1 MSSRPDVVESW
12 GPGWWDRWTAWA
24 GPRAGEL
31 QQHVASGRHWVAGGV
46 MHLEAARAAA
56 GRWTAPF
63 LCSKLL
69 VPPSGGTLTARVRPA
84 LAAGHLPA
92 VWLVGG
98 TWPSSDW
105 PKGGELDVLEALVSK
120 TAGPIVHG
128 NLHGYDPTKTGD
140 ARHWQDGVHV
150 PARAGEWVTV
160 GVELRSDRITWTVDD
175 DVVHTWTA
183 AQLPAGMA
191 WPWRRASQLLLSTAV
206 GNEWTGNPP
215 ADGPATVVTEIGEL
229 RWRWAS

>member
-24 GPRAGEL
+24 GPRADEL
-31 QQHVASGRHWVAGGV
+31 QTHVSTGRHWVRSGV
-46 MHLEAARAAA
+46 MHLEAHRDAQ

-69 VPPSGGTLTARVRPA
+69 VPPSGGTLTAWVRPA
-84 LAAGHLPA
+84 YVPGHLPA

-105 PKGGELDVLEALVSK
+105 PKGGELDVVEALHTTSG
-120 TAGPIVHG
+120 AMLHG
-128 NLHGYDPTKTGD
+128 NLHGYNPAASGD

-150 PARAGEWVTV
+150 WGEPGKWVAV
-160 GVELRSDRITWTVDD
+160 AVELRPDSITWRVGGE
-175 DVVHTWTA
+175 VVHTWRA
-183 AQLPAGMA
+183 SQLPAGMA

-206 GNEWTGNPP
+206 GNRWTGAPP
-215 ADGPATVVTEIGEL
+215 AGGPASVVTQVGEL
-229 RWRWAS
+229 RWSWS